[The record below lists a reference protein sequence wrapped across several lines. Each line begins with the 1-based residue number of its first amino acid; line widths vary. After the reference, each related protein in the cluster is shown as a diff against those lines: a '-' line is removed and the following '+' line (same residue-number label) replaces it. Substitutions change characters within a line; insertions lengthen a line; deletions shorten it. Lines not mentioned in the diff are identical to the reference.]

1 MFRPRLSARALIC
14 ATICCAGIA
23 AGAAHASADD
33 DPSPRTTPA
42 EHERSDPPTTDFLRD
57 VMPVLNKA
65 GCTGGK
71 CHGSFQGRG
80 GFQLSLFGF
89 NPQLDYEALVK
100 QARGRRLS
108 LAAPDASLAL
118 RKPLGE
124 LPHGGGIRFREGEPA
139 HRILRTWIAR
149 GAPDAAD
156 DDLHIERLEVTPSE
170 VILQPG
176 QHRDLHVT
184 AHWSDGVVR
193 DVTSWAIYE
202 VREDKYAEASP
213 AGRVEA
219 LEPGRTSITVVYMGA
234 VAAIPVTVPYGQL
247 SDTLD
252 FPAANYIDE
261 HVAREWSKLGIRPA
275 ALCDDTTFIR
285 RVYLDVIGTMPR
297 REQIESFTASTDE
310 NKRAKLI
317 DQLLERG
324 EYVDHWATKWGDLL
338 RVHRRYVGDK
348 GLWTFWG
355 WLRQSMRENKPADEL
370 TRELLTSTGSLYSN
384 GATAY
389 YYVDQKPEE
398 LAETTSQLF
407 LGVRLQC
414 ARCHHHPYE
423 IWSQE
428 DYYGLANF
436 FTRIEL
442 KDNQDNGRYG
452 GAKLLKPVT
461 SENRD
466 RRAKMRVEP
475 KVFGHQVD
483 VEQTGDVRKLL
494 ADWIT
499 ADDNPYFAKNIANRY
514 WSYFL
519 GRGLVEPVDD
529 LRATNP
535 ASHPE
540 LLDALAADLVA
551 HDYDVKHLIRTIC
564 NSRIYQL
571 ASEVTPTRDQDGM
584 FYTHH
589 RYQRLPAAV
598 LLDAVNQATGVT
610 ESFDGLPAGTRAIS
624 LPDPAIPSYFLDS
637 FGRSVR
643 ANPCE
648 CATSTAPDLSQAL
661 HLINSPDIDKKISS
675 SGGRLA
681 RLLGEKKS
689 DAAIVEELYFA
700 TLCRGPSEAETSRA
714 VELVAAAPSKQ
725 IGFEDL
731 FWTLLNS
738 TEFVFN
744 H

>member
-1 MFRPRLSARALIC
+1 MPRLRATTRLLLHVAAVGSTCIALAATGAYGDDQKQARHSE
-14 ATICCAGIA
+14 ATREAG
-23 AGAAHASADD
+23 DM
-33 DPSPRTTPA
+33 P
-42 EHERSDPPTTDFLRD
+42 DFVRD
-57 VMPVLNKA
+57 VMPVLNKV

-80 GFQLSLFGF
+80 GFQLSLLGF
-89 NPQLDYEALVK
+89 NPRLDYEALVK

-108 LAAPDASLAL
+108 IAAPDASLAL

-139 HRILRTWIAR
+139 HRILRMWIAR
-149 GAPDAAD
+149 GAPDAKD
-156 DDLHIERLEVTPSE
+156 YDLHIERLEVTPRE

-176 QHRDLHVT
+176 QHRDLGVT

-193 DVTSWAIYE
+193 DVSSWAIYE
-202 VREDKYAEASP
+202 VREEKYAEATP
-213 AGRVEA
+213 AGRIEA
-219 LEPGRTSITVVYMGA
+219 LEPGRTSITVLYMGA
-234 VAAIPVTVPYGQL
+234 VAAIPVTVPYAEL
-247 SDTLD
+247 SEAID

-261 HVAREWSKLGIRPA
+261 HVSREWRKLGIRPA
-275 ALCDDTTFIR
+275 ELCDDTTFIR
-285 RVYLDVIGTMPR
+285 RVYLDVIGTLPR
-297 REQIESFTASTDE
+297 REEVEAFVASTDKK
-310 NKRAKLI
+310 KRQRLV
-317 DQLLERG
+317 DELLVRG

-355 WLRQSMRENKPADEL
+355 WLRQAMRENKPADEL

-452 GAKLLKPVT
+452 GAKLLRPVT

-466 RRAKMRVEP
+466 RRAKMRVQP
-475 KVFGHQVD
+475 KVFGHEVD
-483 VEQTGDVRKLL
+483 AEQSDDVRGLL
-494 ADWIT
+494 AEWIT
-499 ADDNPYFAKNIANRY
+499 ADDNPYFARNIANRY

-529 LRATNP
+529 LRAANP

-540 LLDALAADLVA
+540 LLDALAADFVE
-551 HDYDVKHLIRTIC
+551 HDYDLKHLIRTIC
-564 NSRIYQL
+564 NSHTYQL

-589 RYQRLPAAV
+589 QYQRLPAAV
-598 LLDAVNQATGVT
+598 LLDAVNHAAGTS
-610 ESFDGLPAGTRAIS
+610 ENFEGLPAGTRAIS

-675 SGGRLA
+675 SGGRPA
-681 RLLGEKKS
+681 RLLKEKAS
-689 DAAIVEELYFA
+689 DERIVEELYFA
-700 TLCRGPSEAETSRA
+700 TLCRRPSQQQLSRA
-714 VELVAAAPSKQ
+714 IKLVGEAPSKQ

-731 FWTLLNS
+731 LWTLLNS
-738 TEFVFN
+738 TDFVFN